1 MTSKH
6 ITIRTGAAL
15 LAATLTLGATV
26 AFAAPVDPSKARAPS
41 ARVAAAKVSPDTKY
55 CVVDSFTGSRVPR
68 KVCRTRDEWIAR
80 EGFDPAAKK

>member
-1 MTSKH
+1 MTSTH

-15 LAATLTLGATV
+15 LAAALSLGATA
-26 AFAAPVDPSKARAPS
+26 AFAAPVDPSKAPAAS
-41 ARVAAAKVSPDTKY
+41 ARAAAVKASPETKY
-55 CVVDSFTGSRVPR
+55 CVVQTFTGSMLPR